1 MVEVEFNYQQN
12 IIKIQANIND
22 RFQLIIEKY
31 LNKINLDI
39 NNIYFLSNGKKISK
53 DDILGNIMNESDKRN
68 NKIIILVYTI
78 NIIKSNEIICPIC
91 KEICKYEIKDY
102 KIKLYDCKN
111 GHIIEDIKLNEFVNK
126 QNIDISEIKCDNCK
140 EKNKSNTK
148 NNDNGRL
155 IFEGE
160 YLNGKR
166 NGKGKEYNYFGK
178 LEFEGEYLNGE
189 RI

>member
-1 MVEVEFNYQQN
+1 MVEVEFNYQQS

-22 RFQLIIEKY
+22 SFQLIVEKY

-68 NKIIILVYTI
+68 NKIIILVYSI

-91 KEICKYEIKDY
+91 KEICKYKIKDY

-111 GHIIEDIKLNEFVNK
+111 GHIKLNEFVNK
-126 QNIDISEIKCDNCK
+126 QNIDISQIKCDNCK
-140 EKNKSNTK
+140 EKNKSNTY
-148 NNDNGRL
+148 NNE
-155 IFEGE
+155 I
-160 YLNGKR
+160 YI
-166 NGKGKEYNYFGK
+166 YN
-178 LEFEGEYLNGE
+178 
-189 RI
+189 

>member
-68 NKIIILVYTI
+68 NKIIILVYSI

-111 GHIIEDIKLNEFVNK
+111 GHIIKDIKLNEFVNK
-126 QNIDISEIKCDNCK
+126 QN
-140 EKNKSNTK
+140 KSMKVK
-148 NNDNGRL
+148 NN
-155 IFEGE
+155 
-160 YLNGKR
+160 
-166 NGKGKEYNYFGK
+166 
-178 LEFEGEYLNGE
+178 
-189 RI
+189 